1 MSNVI
6 LVQSDALAATP
17 GYAHASVVRPGT
29 RLVHLAGACPLD
41 PDGVVAPV
49 GDYAGQAERCVANL
63 IVALAAVGAAL
74 SDVAYSRV
82 LVASPR
88 REDLGAVWEV
98 VRSAFS
104 AHPVP
109 STLVGVA
116 VLGYENQ
123 LVEIEAVAALAAG
136 STTVPA
142 PGGGDATG

>member
-6 LVQSDALAATP
+6 LIQSDALAATP
-17 GYAHASVVRPGT
+17 GYAHASVVGAGT
-29 RLVHLAGACPLD
+29 RLIHLAGVCPLD
-41 PDGVVAPV
+41 TDGVVTPV
-49 GDYAGQAERCVANL
+49 GDFAGQAERCVANL
-63 IVALAAVGAAL
+63 VAALAAAGGTL

-82 LVASPR
+82 LVASPH

-109 STLVGVA
+109 STLFGVA

-123 LVEIEAVAALAAG
+123 LVEIEAVAALTA
-136 STTVPA
+136 
-142 PGGGDATG
+142 